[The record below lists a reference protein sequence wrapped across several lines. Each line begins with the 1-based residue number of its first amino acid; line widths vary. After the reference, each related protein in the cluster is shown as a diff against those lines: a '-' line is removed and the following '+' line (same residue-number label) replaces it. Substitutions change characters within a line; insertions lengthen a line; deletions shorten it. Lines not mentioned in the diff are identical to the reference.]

1 MAYIKL
7 PIKDFP
13 SVSSFVSGD
22 KVKLVISGSV
32 ALKMLGGG
40 DDFVTLELGEV
51 SSEKEEIREH
61 PSEIMKRMLDLQG
74 MQVIPIP

>member
-1 MAYIKL
+1 MAYLRL
-7 PIKDFP
+7 PVKDFP
-13 SVSSFVSGD
+13 SIASFGSGD

-51 SSEKEEIREH
+51 SSEKEEVREH
-61 PSEIMKRMLDLQG
+61 PAEIMKRMLELQG
-74 MQVIPIP
+74 MQAVAHP